1 MIKIPGS
8 SHTVVLP
15 KAGSLPQFLVYWR
28 GAGWDGMVINK
39 NRFSGPTLHL
49 WKHNNNLCVTRD
61 LGIWFLISSIV
72 DFYAQCSLR
81 IIALN
86 CKSSETGMEMHLSL

>member
-8 SHTVVLP
+8 SHTIVLP
-15 KAGSLPQFLVYWR
+15 KAGSLPQFLAYWR
-28 GAGWDGMVINK
+28 GEGWDDMVINK
-39 NRFSGPTLHL
+39 NRFSGPTLYL
-49 WKHNNNLCVTRD
+49 WKYNNNLCITQG
-61 LGIWFLISSIV
+61 LGTWFLISPTV

-86 CKSSETGMEMHLSL
+86 CKSSETGMDMHSSL